1 MTGAALTPDYF
12 PLLML
17 SRKGGKMCL
26 SAKSALQ
33 VDAPIEKVYQVWSNR
48 LNYSEWFD
56 HISQVVP
63 SSNYIPPL
71 HSLAL
76 VVLKI

>member
-1 MTGAALTPDYF
+1 MAGAAPTPDNF
-12 PLLML
+12 LLLML

-33 VDAPIEKVYQVWSNR
+33 VDAPIEKVYQIWSNR

-63 SSNYIPPL
+63 SPTTFPHCIAL
-71 HSLAL
+71 HWC
-76 VVLKI
+76 I